1 MPPKQAKQ
9 AASGKDKGTKANKDN
24 AGDSGN
30 AFCRR
35 VVRSPPPKLA
45 IVDEGTKE
53 YYLMQIR
60 DLENRIA
67 R

>member
-1 MPPKQAKQ
+1 MLPKR
-9 AASGKDKGTKANKDN
+9 AASAKDKGAKANTDSDN
-24 AGDSGN
+24 N
-30 AFCRR
+30 KTFCRR
-35 VVRSPPPKLA
+35 TVHSPPPKPD

>member
-1 MPPKQAKQ
+1 MPANR
-9 AASGKDKGTKANKDN
+9 AASAKVKGAKAN
-24 AGDSGN
+24 ADSTV
-30 AFCRR
+30 CLRLL
-35 VVRSPPPKLA
+35 RSPPPKPD
-45 IVDEGTKE
+45 IVNEGTKE

>member
-1 MPPKQAKQ
+1 MPPKRAPSAKE
-9 AASGKDKGTKANKDN
+9 KKTKAKTDN
-24 AGDSGN
+24 TSGDRK
-30 AFCRR
+30 FLCRL
-35 VVRSPPPKLA
+35 VQPVAESLT
-45 IVDEGTKE
+45 VDEGTKE